1 MLDIGFWELVV
12 IAVLAL
18 IVIGPERL
26 PEVARKVGYWTGRA
40 RRFVAS
46 VRSEIERELRTE
58 ELERMLNEQN
68 KQIQELRGMLNETR
82 HFTEQTLEETGY
94 LVKARPDQPADKAP
108 RQDDPPPRLSETRD
122 TEEPSAAPAAAP
134 REHG

>member
-18 IVIGPERL
+18 LVIGPERL

-40 RRFVAS
+40 RRFITS

-68 KQIQELRGMLNETR
+68 RQIQELRGMLNETR
-82 HFTEQTLEETGY
+82 HFTEQTLEETEY
-94 LVKARPDQPADKAP
+94 LVKARPDRPAAP
-108 RQDDPPPRLSETRD
+108 PERIAAPDDEAPEK
-122 TEEPSAAPAAAP
+122 EPSPAAVP